1 MAVYKCNGEL
11 IRAKNVNSAI
21 EGKEVKEIKTVWSGK
36 LSDLVTAL
44 VGEFESISIYG
55 RLGGYRLDEFTYGYE
70 LIEEG
75 LAIIKA
81 IRRNLER
88 AEELLQTLKLAI
100 DTHGHP
106 ETGSVSFALKIDDRE
121 V

>member
-1 MAVYKCNGEL
+1 MAVYKCNDEFV
-11 IRAKNVNSAI
+11 RAENVTSAI
-21 EGKEVKEIKTVWSGK
+21 KGKDVKEIKTVWSGK

-44 VGEFESISIYG
+44 VGEFVSISIYG
-55 RLGGYRLDEFTYGYE
+55 RLGGYRLDQFIYSHE

-75 LAIIKA
+75 LAITEAIK
-81 IRRNLER
+81 RNLER

-100 DTHGHP
+100 TTHGHL
-106 ETGSVSFALKIDDRE
+106 ETGSVDSVLKIDDRE